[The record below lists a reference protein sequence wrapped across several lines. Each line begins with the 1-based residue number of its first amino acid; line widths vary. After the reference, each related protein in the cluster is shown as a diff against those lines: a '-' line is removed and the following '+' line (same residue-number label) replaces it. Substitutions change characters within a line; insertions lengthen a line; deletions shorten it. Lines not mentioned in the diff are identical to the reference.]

1 MKNRQRLIVFGA
13 TSAICH
19 ALLKRYAQA
28 QAEFF
33 LVARDAQKL
42 AVVAA
47 DLEVRGGI
55 VKGNAVYDFNESA
68 EHEKAMMQ
76 AIAELGGI
84 DIALV
89 AHGTLPDQS
98 ECETSALAL
107 QTCIEDNFTSA
118 AVIIQSCA
126 SQLAQQGAGTLA
138 VISSVAGDR
147 GRKSNYFYGAAK
159 AGIDTLV
166 QGLQGRFS
174 GSQIRVVNIKP
185 GMIASPMT
193 AHMQHGAIWSTP
205 EAIAPAIHRAI
216 SQGRALVYV
225 PGYWRLIML
234 IIRTLPTRIMA
245 KLPI

>member
-1 MKNRQRLIVFGA
+1 MKDRQRLIVFGA

-19 ALLKRYAQA
+19 ALLKRYAHS

-42 AVVAA
+42 EIIAA
-47 DLEVRGGI
+47 DLEARGGS
-55 VKGNAVYDFNESA
+55 VKGHAVYDFNKA
-68 EHEKAMMQ
+68 TEHENVLAQ
-76 AIAELGGI
+76 AVADLGGL
-84 DIALV
+84 DIAMV

-98 ECETSALAL
+98 ECELSAAAV
-107 QTCIEDNFTSA
+107 QRCMEDNFTSA

-126 SQLAQQGAGTLA
+126 AQLAGQGAGTLA

-159 AGIDTLV
+159 SGIDTIV

-216 SQGRALVYV
+216 ERGRAVVYV

-234 IIRTLPTRIMA
+234 IIRALPAGIMA